1 MSQLD
6 YTGLKRLHREWRQRG
21 HERLALVLDRVQNPL
36 NVGAIVRTASAERVE
51 HLYLG
56 GAAAPDAPK
65 AAKMA
70 MGTERYLSW
79 SAFDD
84 PAAAVESARADGYRI
99 VGVELASQARPL
111 HELDLTGVV
120 ALVVGNEDHGLSAT
134 VLQRCDTV
142 GFIPQLGR
150 VGSLNVA
157 AAAAIAVY
165 EARRQ
170 QWTRGPLEIDAV
182 DNPGG

>member
-6 YTGLKRLHREWRQRG
+6 STGLKRLHREWRRRG

-36 NVGAIVRTASAERVE
+36 NLGAIVRTASAERVE
-51 HLYLG
+51 HLYLIES
-56 GAAAPDAPK
+56 ASPEAPK
-65 AAKMA
+65 TAKTA
-70 MGTERYLSW
+70 MGTERYLAW

-84 PAAAVESARADGYRI
+84 PASAIDAARSDGYRI
-99 VGVELASQARPL
+99 VGVELASGARPL
-111 HELDLTGVV
+111 HELDLTGEV
-120 ALVVGNEDHGLSAT
+120 ALSLGNENHGLSSTA
-134 VLQRCDTV
+134 LESCDEV

-157 AAAAIAVY
+157 AATAIAVY

-170 QWTRGPLEIDAV
+170 QWTRGPNELQ
-182 DNPGG
+182 

>member
-6 YTGLKRLHREWRQRG
+6 STGLKRLHRDWRRRG

-36 NVGAIVRTASAERVE
+36 NMGAVVRTASAERVE
-51 HLYLG
+51 HLYLIE
-56 GAAAPDAPK
+56 AASPEAPK
-65 AAKMA
+65 AAKTA
-70 MGTERYLSW
+70 MGTERYVAW

-84 PAAAVESARADGYRI
+84 AASAMAAARGDGYRI
-99 VGVELASQARPL
+99 VAVELASEARPL
-111 HELDLTGVV
+111 HELDLTGAV
-120 ALVVGNEDHGLSAT
+120 ALALGNENHGLSAP
-134 VLQRCDTV
+134 VLEGCDAV

-157 AAAAIAVY
+157 AATAIAVY

-170 QWTRGPLEIDAV
+170 QWTRGPTR
-182 DNPGG
+182 N

>member
-6 YTGLKRLHREWRQRG
+6 STGLKRLHREWRRRG

-36 NVGAIVRTASAERVE
+36 NLGAIVRTASAERVE
-51 HLYLG
+51 HLYLIES
-56 GAAAPDAPK
+56 ASPDAPK
-65 AAKMA
+65 TAKTA
-70 MGTERYLSW
+70 MGTERYLAW

-84 PAAAVESARADGYRI
+84 PVSAIDAARHDGYRI
-99 VGVELASQARPL
+99 VAVELASGARPL
-111 HELDLTGVV
+111 HELDLTGEV
-120 ALVVGNEDHGLSAT
+120 ALALGNENHGLSAT
-134 VLQRCDTV
+134 ALESCDEV

-157 AAAAIAVY
+157 AATAIAVY

-170 QWTRGPLEIDAV
+170 QWTQGPA
-182 DNPGG
+182 GTS

>member
-6 YTGLKRLHREWRQRG
+6 STGLKRLHREWRRQS

-36 NVGAIVRTASAERVE
+36 NMGAIVRTASAERVE
-51 HLYLG
+51 HLYLIES
-56 GAAAPDAPK
+56 ASPDAPK
-65 AAKMA
+65 AAKTA
-70 MGTERYLSW
+70 MGTERYLAW

-84 PAAAVESARADGYRI
+84 PASAMAAARSDGYRI
-99 VGVELASQARPL
+99 VGVELATQARPL
-111 HELDLTGVV
+111 HELDLTGAV
-120 ALVVGNEDHGLSAT
+120 ALALGNENHGLSAA
-134 VLQRCDTV
+134 VLESCNEV

-157 AAAAIAVY
+157 AATAIAIY

-170 QWTRGPLEIDAV
+170 QWTAPNQAH
-182 DNPGG
+182 P

>member
-6 YTGLKRLHREWRQRG
+6 STGLKRLHREWRRRD
-21 HERLALVLDRVQNPL
+21 HPRLGLVLDRVQNPL
-36 NVGAIVRTASAERVE
+36 NMGAIVRTASAERVE
-51 HLYLG
+51 HLYLID
-56 GAAAPDAPK
+56 AASPDAPK
-65 AAKMA
+65 AAKTA
-70 MGTERYLSW
+70 MGTERYLAW

-84 PAAAVESARADGYRI
+84 PASAMAAARRDGYRI
-99 VGVELASQARPL
+99 VGVELATGARPL
-111 HELDLTGVV
+111 HELDLTGPI
-120 ALVVGNEDHGLSAT
+120 ALALGNENHGLSAT
-134 VLQRCDTV
+134 VLESCDEV

-170 QWTRGPLEIDAV
+170 QWTSSALDSDP
-182 DNPGG
+182 

>member
-6 YTGLKRLHREWRQRG
+6 STGLKRLHREWRRLG
-21 HERLALVLDRVQNPL
+21 HERLGLVLDRVQNPL
-36 NVGAIVRTASAERVE
+36 NMGAIVRTASAERVE
-51 HLYLG
+51 HLYLIE
-56 GAAAPDAPK
+56 AASPDAPK
-65 AAKMA
+65 AAKTA
-70 MGTERYLSW
+70 MGTERYLAW

-84 PAAAVESARADGYRI
+84 PAAAMAATRGDGYRI
-99 VGVELASQARPL
+99 VGVELASGARPL
-111 HELDLTGVV
+111 HELDLTGEI
-120 ALVVGNEDHGLSAT
+120 ALALGNENHGLSSR
-134 VLQRCDTV
+134 VLESCDEV

-170 QWTRGPLEIDAV
+170 QWTRGPAR
-182 DNPGG
+182 N

>member
-6 YTGLKRLHREWRQRG
+6 YTGLKRLHRDWRRRG

-51 HLYLG
+51 HLYLIES
-56 GAAAPDAPK
+56 ASPDTPK
-65 AAKMA
+65 AAKTA
-70 MGTERYLSW
+70 MGTERYVAW
-79 SAFDD
+79 SVFDD
-84 PAAAVESARADGYRI
+84 AASALAAARGDGYRI
-99 VGVELASQARPL
+99 VAVELASGARPL
-111 HELDLTGVV
+111 HELDLTGPV
-120 ALVVGNEDHGLSAT
+120 ALALGNENHGLSAS
-134 VLQRCDTV
+134 VLQNCDET

-157 AAAAIAVY
+157 AATAIAVY

-170 QWTRGPLEIDAV
+170 QWTQGPTR
-182 DNPGG
+182 N

>member
-111 HELDLTGVV
+111 HELDLTGAV
-120 ALVVGNEDHGLSAT
+120 ALVVGNEEYGLST
-134 VLQRCDTV
+134 VALERCDEV

-170 QWTRGPLEIDAV
+170 QWTSSALDSDP
-182 DNPGG
+182 

>member
-6 YTGLKRLHREWRQRG
+6 YTGLKRLHREWRRRG

-56 GAAAPDAPK
+56 DAAAPDAPK

-111 HELDLTGVV
+111 HELDLTGAV
-120 ALVVGNEDHGLSAT
+120 ALVVGNEEHGLST
-134 VLQRCDTV
+134 VGLERCDEV

-157 AAAAIAVY
+157 AATAIAVY

-170 QWTRGPLEIDAV
+170 QWTAPPESSD
-182 DNPGG
+182 P